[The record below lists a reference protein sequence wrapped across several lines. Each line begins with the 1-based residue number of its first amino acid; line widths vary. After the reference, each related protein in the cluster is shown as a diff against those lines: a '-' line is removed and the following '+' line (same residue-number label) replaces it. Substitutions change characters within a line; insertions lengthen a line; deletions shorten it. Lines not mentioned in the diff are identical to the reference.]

1 MTGVVRDDG
10 EGAQKKSRPSGRDS
24 LFPVLRA
31 LPVLPYRFLFGKA
44 IGVNDSVLFDREG
57 LELADGGGSSEKL
70 FGRRRM
76 VQLREGK
83 F

>member
-1 MTGVVRDDG
+1 MRAEIGTEKIPPEWAGFFV
-10 EGAQKKSRPSGRDS
+10 SG
-24 LFPVLRA
+24 FA
-31 LPVLPYRFLFGKA
+31 RFAGFATVSLFGKA
-44 IGVNDSVLFDREG
+44 TGVNDSVLFDREG
-57 LELADGGGSSEKL
+57 LELADGDGSSEKL